1 MRGGKSGEHGITEPI
16 GEKTPSTALNSL
28 NGWDFLL
35 VDVGYLEKQRREYV
49 RESREW
55 AGLGWGTVLRL

>member
-16 GEKTPSTALNSL
+16 GEKTLSTALNSL

-35 VDVGYLEKQRREYV
+35 VDVGYLEKQRLEDWLLFSGDKAL
-49 RESREW
+49 EN
-55 AGLGWGTVLRL
+55 GT